1 MKEFSKEDLEFIK
14 NYEKAS
20 SVYKPEDLK
29 RTGINPPP
37 RDGKC
42 DCCGKHISELKPY
55 GKAGDPLVGDFDG
68 VLLLKRFRRDFP
80 YNEEAE
86 RVMNEANEI
95 VMNGEDIT
103 DQDIEVWLINKY
115 GKEKGKEFH
124 NYMLSCQVGPSWE
137 CRDCA
142 VLDGDEYWKIKDR
155 RWSQEEKCFY

>member
-55 GKAGDPLVGDFDG
+55 GKAGYPLVGDFDG
-68 VLLLKRFRRDFP
+68 VLLLKRFRQDGP
-80 YNEEAE
+80 YSEKAEKAVKEADKHY
-86 RVMNEANEI
+86 ANEGYKDPLEWI
-95 VMNGEDIT
+95 K
-103 DQDIEVWLINKY
+103 NKY
-115 GKEKGKEFH
+115 GSEEGEKLFYS
-124 NYMLSCQVGPSWE
+124 YMLYCQTSKSWE

-155 RWSQEEKCFY
+155 RWSQEEKCSD